1 MKQLKFFLQESNR
14 DNTVKIFLNDII
26 RSNHLVVDKKF
37 QNTYYKLLKHDIK
50 FMFWSNT
57 NGNKYIEL
65 EGTSNKSIISSDIL
79 FEGISKTKYT
89 FIFKNLNFKNES
101 SIIFDKN
108 TINGITDII
117 VENCTGKSFLKD
129 VKNIKL
135 KIN

>member
-26 RSNHLVVDKKF
+26 RSNHLVADEKF
-37 QNTYYKLLKHDIK
+37 LNTYYKLLKYDIK

-65 EGTSNKSIISSDIL
+65 EGTSNKSTISSDIL
-79 FEGISKTKYT
+79 FEGISKIKYT